1 MPSAQDVLDAINQTK
16 AAVINDTTVIGQKLD
31 TLTAAVNAVDAD
43 VKLTQQVLLW
53 GFEQLITLGQYTN
66 QALSQN
72 DKQNDTMICI
82 LEQIAVNTCGIWNE
96 AHIQTHLEKGIDAS
110 TQKLARLYAA
120 THGDAAVTFAREE
133 ELLRRIEKC
142 CPPEEP
148 PPVCVETPC
157 PTPPPFNQS
166 PPATQPPPP
175 IGPIIQIQSPTATQ
189 PAHQQATPSA
199 IQPPQQQ
206 ATAPAAPPPRQA
218 TPSATRPPRK

>member
-120 THGDAAVTFAREE
+120 THGDAAVAFAREE

-148 PPVCVETPC
+148 QPVCVEKPC
-157 PTPPPFNQS
+157 PVPPPFNQS
-166 PPATQPPPP
+166 PPATQPPPQ
-175 IGPIIQIQSPTATQ
+175 IGVIIQIQSPPATGTPPPQATPPATQ
-189 PAHQQATPSA
+189 PPPQATPSA
-199 IQPPQQQ
+199 AQ
-206 ATAPAAPPPRQA
+206 PPRQA
-218 TPSATRPPRK
+218 APPTTRPPRK

>member
-1 MPSAQDVLDAINQTK
+1 MPSAQDVLDAVEQTK
-16 AAVINDTTVIGQKLD
+16 AAVNNNTIVIGQKLD
-31 TLTAAVNAVDAD
+31 SLTAAVNAVDAD

-53 GFEQLITLGQYTN
+53 GFEQLITLGQYAN

-96 AHIQTHLEKGIDAS
+96 AHIQTHLEKGIETS

-120 THGDAAVTFAREE
+120 THGDAAVAFAREE

-175 IGPIIQIQSPTATQ
+175 IGPIIQIQSPPATQ
-189 PAHQQATPSA
+189 PPHQQATPPA
-199 IQPPQQQ
+199 TQPPQQ
-206 ATAPAAPPPRQA
+206 ATPPATQPPPQA
-218 TPSATRPPRK
+218 TPPATPPRRR

>member
-1 MPSAQDVLDAINQTK
+1 MPSAQDVLDAVEQTK
-16 AAVINDTTVIGQKLD
+16 AAVNNNTIVIGQKLD

-53 GFEQLITLGQYTN
+53 GFEQLITLGQYAN

-96 AHIQTHLEKGIDAS
+96 AHIQTHLEKGIETS

-120 THGDAAVTFAREE
+120 THGDAAVAFAREE

-175 IGPIIQIQSPTATQ
+175 IGPIIQIQSPPATQ
-189 PAHQQATPSA
+189 PPHQQATPPA
-199 IQPPQQQ
+199 TQPPQQ
-206 ATAPAAPPPRQA
+206 ATPPATQPPPQA
-218 TPSATRPPRK
+218 TPPATPPRRR

>member
-1 MPSAQDVLDAINQTK
+1 MPSAQDVLDAVEQTK
-16 AAVINDTTVIGQKLD
+16 AAVNNNTIVIGQKLD

-53 GFEQLITLGQYTN
+53 GFEQLITLGQYAN

-96 AHIQTHLEKGIDAS
+96 AHIQTHLEKGIETS

-120 THGDAAVTFAREE
+120 THGDAAVAFAREE

-175 IGPIIQIQSPTATQ
+175 IGPIIQIQSPPATQ
-189 PAHQQATPSA
+189 PPHQQATPSA

-206 ATAPAAPPPRQA
+206 ATAPVAPPPRQA
-218 TPSATRPPRK
+218 TLSATRPPRK

>member
-82 LEQIAVNTCGIWNE
+82 LEQIAVNTCGIWKNF
-96 AHIQTHLEKGIDAS
+96 IS
-110 TQKLARLYAA
+110 
-120 THGDAAVTFAREE
+120 
-133 ELLRRIEKC
+133 RRI
-142 CPPEEP
+142 
-148 PPVCVETPC
+148 
-157 PTPPPFNQS
+157 
-166 PPATQPPPP
+166 
-175 IGPIIQIQSPTATQ
+175 
-189 PAHQQATPSA
+189 
-199 IQPPQQQ
+199 
-206 ATAPAAPPPRQA
+206 
-218 TPSATRPPRK
+218 